1 METIRDY
8 KYSNSRVMA
17 EKAAQVMEEF
27 GFCPTWGFI
36 QPEPLEDLGQH
47 FQKKKGKN
55 FKKNSLNRWILF
67 PLDSAG
73 GGFGGGEIRPRD
85 IRQVSHLSHLG
96 YLGHTHLTHLSHL
109 NQLSYLNHMSHL
121 GHLSHVSYMPE
132 PPEMAFCHHRKIL
145 WMLEDDWQKTDVQF
159 CKLAV
164 GFEPKSTYILWV
176 Q

>member
-1 METIRDY
+1 
-8 KYSNSRVMA
+8 MA

-47 FQKKKGKN
+47 FRKKGKS
-55 FKKNSLNRWILF
+55 FKKVSLNRWILF

-73 GGFGGGEIRPRD
+73 GGVGGGEIRPRD

-109 NQLSYLNHMSHL
+109 SQLSYLNHLSHL
-121 GHLSHVSYMPE
+121 GHLSQVSYIPE
-132 PPEMAFCHHRKIL
+132 PPEMAFFHRKTL
-145 WMLEDDWQKTDVQF
+145 GMLEAYWQKQMFNLQLV
-159 CKLAV
+159 L
-164 GFEPKSTYILWV
+164 EPKSELHQFIFLEFNRSDKAR
-176 Q
+176 

>member
-55 FKKNSLNRWILF
+55 FKKNSLNR
-67 PLDSAG
+67 
-73 GGFGGGEIRPRD
+73 
-85 IRQVSHLSHLG
+85 
-96 YLGHTHLTHLSHL
+96 
-109 NQLSYLNHMSHL
+109 
-121 GHLSHVSYMPE
+121 
-132 PPEMAFCHHRKIL
+132 
-145 WMLEDDWQKTDVQF
+145 
-159 CKLAV
+159 
-164 GFEPKSTYILWV
+164 
-176 Q
+176 